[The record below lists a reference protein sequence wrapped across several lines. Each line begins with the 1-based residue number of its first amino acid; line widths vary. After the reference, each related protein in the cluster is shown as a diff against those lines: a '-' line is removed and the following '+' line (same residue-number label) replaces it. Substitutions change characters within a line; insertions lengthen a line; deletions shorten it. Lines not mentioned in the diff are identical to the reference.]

1 MPRPGFGSGEITRAG
16 QVLRS
21 EASTEEQLQEA
32 AEVLSRWRAIHL
44 YPLNT
49 FQATLRKR
57 MSRLTIPVVVGQR
70 LKRATSVVAKLRD
83 RPTMRLQQMQDIV
96 GLRGIV
102 PNMGQLGLLAGLYL
116 RGQLVHERVAQDNY
130 IVTPKADGYRSL
142 HIVYKYRS
150 QAPQYDGLHVELQIR
165 TKLQHAWATAVETV
179 DVFTGQQIKAGRA
192 ATPEWARFFSATSAA
207 FAQLEACQPVPGY
220 EGMSPR
226 AIVPALRDSER
237 AMNVLTRLRGFRAAI
252 NAIMGREQNR
262 SSFLH
267 LVVLDTL
274 SRTLSFRSFSR
285 EQQAEATN
293 AYKEVEERMRNG
305 APLDPVLV
313 VGGTLRQ
320 LKTSYPNYFADTQE
334 FVEKVESVLSAG

>member
-1 MPRPGFGSGEITRAG
+1 MSRPGFGPGELTRAG
-16 QVLRS
+16 QVLRDVT
-21 EASTEEQLQEA
+21 STEDQLRDA
-32 AEVLSRWRAIHL
+32 ADVLSRWRAIHL

-49 FQATLRKR
+49 FQSTLRKR
-57 MSRLTIPVVVGQR
+57 MSRLDIPVVVGQR

-102 PNMGQLGLLAGLYL
+102 PNMGKLGLLSDLYL
-116 RGQLVHERVAQDNY
+116 RGHLVHERIANDNY
-130 IVTPKADGYRSL
+130 IQTPKADGYRSL
-142 HIVYKYRS
+142 HIVYRNRCL
-150 QAPQYDGLHVELQIR
+150 AAEYDGLHVELQIR

-192 ATPEWARFFSATSAA
+192 ASPEWARFFSATSAA
-207 FAQLEACQPVPGY
+207 FAQLEGCPPVPGY
-220 EGMSPR
+220 EGLSPR
-226 AIVPALRDSER
+226 AIVPTLRDSER
-237 AMNVLTRLRGFRAAI
+237 AVNVLTRLRGFRAAL
-252 NAIMGREQNR
+252 NAIVGHEQNR

-267 LVVLDTL
+267 LVVLDIR

-285 EQQAEATN
+285 EQQAEATE
-293 AYKEVEERMRNG
+293 AYTEAEARMRNG

-334 FVEKVESVLSAG
+334 FVEKVESVLRQR